1 MFRVI
6 YFNIMINR
14 LRVVSEMFAE
24 EIDAAFMLRVVF
36 DADVK
41 FYR

>member
-1 MFRVI
+1 
-6 YFNIMINR
+6 
-14 LRVVSEMFAE
+14 MFAE

-41 FYR
+41 FYRWAFVYH